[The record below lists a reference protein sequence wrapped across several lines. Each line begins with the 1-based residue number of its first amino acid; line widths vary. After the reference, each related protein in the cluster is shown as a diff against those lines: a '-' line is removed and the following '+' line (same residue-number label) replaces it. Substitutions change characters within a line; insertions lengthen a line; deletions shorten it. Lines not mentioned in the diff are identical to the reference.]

1 MNIIFLL
8 VLIFVIIN
16 IIQTWLILT
25 YKLLL
30 KGGIIIGLIEAIE
43 FPVLI
48 LLILKGGITGFLTI
62 VIVEIIQ
69 WTTIA
74 FLSSSGKPVRKY

>member
-1 MNIIFLL
+1 MGFVFLL
-8 VLIFVIIN
+8 VLVFITIN
-16 IIQTWLILT
+16 IVQTWLILT
-25 YKLLL
+25 YKLLV

-48 LLILKGGITGFLTI
+48 LLVLKGGMAGFLVV
-62 VIVEIIQ
+62 VIVEFVQ

-74 FLSSSGKPVRKY
+74 FLSLRGKPR

>member
-1 MNIIFLL
+1 MSTTLFLL

-25 YKLLL
+25 YRLLT

-48 LLILKGGITGFLTI
+48 LLILKGGMAGFLTI
-62 VIVEIIQ
+62 VIVEFVQ

-74 FLSSSGKPVRKY
+74 LLSLRGKPR

>member
-1 MNIIFLL
+1 MSTTLFLL

-16 IIQTWLILT
+16 IVQTWLILT
-25 YKLLL
+25 YRLLT

-48 LLILKGGITGFLTI
+48 LLILKGGMAGFLTI
-62 VIVEIIQ
+62 VIVEFVQ

-74 FLSSSGKPVRKY
+74 LLSLRGKPR

>member
-1 MNIIFLL
+1 MSTTLFLL

-16 IIQTWLILT
+16 IVQTWLILT
-25 YKLLL
+25 YRLLT

-48 LLILKGGITGFLTI
+48 LLILKGGMAGFLTI
-62 VIVEIIQ
+62 VIVEFVQ
-69 WTTIA
+69 WTTVA
-74 FLSSSGKPVRKY
+74 LLSLRGKPR

>member
-1 MNIIFLL
+1 MSTTLFLL

-25 YKLLL
+25 YRLLT

-48 LLILKGGITGFLTI
+48 LLILKGGMAGFLTI
-62 VIVEIIQ
+62 VIVEFVQ

-74 FLSSSGKPVRKY
+74 LLSLRGKIE

>member
-1 MNIIFLL
+1 MSTTLFLL

-25 YKLLL
+25 YRLLT

-48 LLILKGGITGFLTI
+48 LLILKGGMTGFLTI
-62 VIVEIIQ
+62 VIVEFVQ

-74 FLSSSGKPVRKY
+74 LLSLSSKIK

>member
-1 MNIIFLL
+1 MNLVFLL
-8 VLIFVIIN
+8 VLIFIIIN
-16 IIQTWLILT
+16 IVQTWLILT
-25 YKLLL
+25 YKLLV

-48 LLILKGGITGFLTI
+48 GLILKGGITGFLI
-62 VIVEIIQ
+62 VVIVEIIQ

-74 FLSSSGKPVRKY
+74 FLSSSSKPR

>member
-1 MNIIFLL
+1 MDFIFLL
-8 VLIFVIIN
+8 ILIFVIIN
-16 IIQTWLILT
+16 IVQTWLILS

-30 KGGIIIGLIEAIE
+30 KGGIMIGLIEGIE
-43 FPVLI
+43 LPVLI
-48 LLILKGGITGFLTI
+48 LLILKGGMTGFLTV

-74 FLSSSGKPVRKY
+74 LLSLSSKPR

>member
-1 MNIIFLL
+1 MSTTLFLL

-16 IIQTWLILT
+16 IVQTWLILT
-25 YKLLL
+25 YRLLT

-48 LLILKGGITGFLTI
+48 LLILKGGMAGFLTI
-62 VIVEIIQ
+62 VIVEFVQ

-74 FLSSSGKPVRKY
+74 LLSLSSKIK

>member
-1 MNIIFLL
+1 MSTTLFLL

-25 YKLLL
+25 YRLLT

-48 LLILKGGITGFLTI
+48 LLILKGGMAGFLTI
-62 VIVEIIQ
+62 VIVEFVQ

-74 FLSSSGKPVRKY
+74 LLSLSSKIK

>member
-1 MNIIFLL
+1 MDFIFLL
-8 VLIFVIIN
+8 VLVFVIIN

-25 YKLLL
+25 YKLLI
-30 KGGIIIGLIEAIE
+30 KGGVVIGLVEGIE

-48 LLILKGGITGFLTI
+48 LLILKGGMTGFLTI
-62 VIVEIIQ
+62 VIVEFVQ

-74 FLSSSGKPVRKY
+74 LLSLSSKIK

>member
-1 MNIIFLL
+1 MSTTLFLL

-16 IIQTWLILT
+16 IVQTWLILT
-25 YKLLL
+25 YRLLT

-48 LLILKGGITGFLTI
+48 LLILKGGMAGFLTI
-62 VIVEIIQ
+62 VIVEFVQ

-74 FLSSSGKPVRKY
+74 FLSSRGKPR

>member
-1 MNIIFLL
+1 MSTTLFLL

-16 IIQTWLILT
+16 IVQTWLILT
-25 YKLLL
+25 YRLLT

-48 LLILKGGITGFLTI
+48 LLILKGGMAGFLTI
-62 VIVEIIQ
+62 VIVEFVQ

-74 FLSSSGKPVRKY
+74 FLSLSSKIK

>member
-1 MNIIFLL
+1 MGFVFLL
-8 VLIFVIIN
+8 VLVFITIN
-16 IIQTWLILT
+16 IVQTWLILT
-25 YKLLL
+25 YKLLV

-48 LLILKGGITGFLTI
+48 LLVLKGGMAGFLVV
-62 VIVEIIQ
+62 VIVEFVQ

-74 FLSSSGKPVRKY
+74 FLSLSSKIK

>member
-1 MNIIFLL
+1 MSNFLFIL
-8 VLIFVIIN
+8 ISIFVIIN
-16 IIQTWLILT
+16 VIQTWLILT

-30 KGGIIIGLIEAIE
+30 KGGIIIGLVEAIE

-48 LLILKGGITGFLTI
+48 LLILKGGMTGFLTV
-62 VIVEIIQ
+62 VIVEIVQ

-74 FLSSSGKPVRKY
+74 IFGLSSKIK